1 MCKQAESMCKQVESM
16 CKQAESMCK
25 QAESMCKQTE
35 SIVEIDEYDE
45 VVNLWINKY
54 PNIHIDVT
62 TIKQQI

>member
-1 MCKQAESMCKQVESM
+1 MLRHRDLYTFDLKLVRTFSCS
-16 CKQAESMCK
+16 
-25 QAESMCKQTE
+25 
-35 SIVEIDEYDE
+35 VEIDEYDE